1 MRRPSR
7 NRVGWWLFVLALAGA
22 AVFVAYSFVGILV
35 LGLFGYYATRPICDR
50 LDRFVDSDR
59 LTASLTVLVVL
70 LPVLLLFIYAGV
82 QVVHQVQQAFGGT
95 AISALAARIAGFD
108 AIPMEQRAKLLSV
121 LRNPL
126 SGGGGALGGSLW
138 SNVDTGLKVL
148 QAVFG
153 TIILLALSV
162 TLSYALL
169 ERDDS
174 IADGLVE
181 LFGGRDSTAYAY
193 ARTVDRDLE
202 SIFFGNLLFVVVMAV
217 IATAAYAATNAVAP
231 AELQIPMVLV
241 LGFLTGVT
249 SIVPIVVG
257 KLVYLPV
264 VALLGMQAMRAGGN
278 HLPFVG
284 GVLVAYVVL
293 LDLLPQSFIQPYV
306 SGRKFD
312 VLLLLFAYILGP
324 ILFGWYGFFLLPMVV
339 VLAFEAVRIVLP
351 ELVHGEPVRP
361 APMIGEDAGVDP
373 QELLDAGHTSEETGS
388 DSDGTQPDAGSP

>member
-7 NRVGWWLFVLALAGA
+7 DRIGLWLLVIALAGA
-22 AVFVAYSFVGILV
+22 TLFVAYSFVGILV

-50 LDRFVDSDR
+50 LDQFIDSDR

-70 LPVLLLFIYAGV
+70 LPILLLFIYAGV
-82 QVVHQVQQAFGGT
+82 EVVHQVQQAFGGT
-95 AISALAARIAGFD
+95 ALSALATRIAGFES
-108 AIPMEQRAKLLSV
+108 IPVEQRAELISV

-126 SGGGGALGGSLW
+126 SSGGALGGSLW
-138 SNVDTGLKVL
+138 SNVDTGIKII

-153 TIILLALSV
+153 TIVLIALAV

-174 IADGLVE
+174 IADALIE

-202 SIFFGNLLFVVVMAV
+202 SIFFGNLLFVVIMAV
-217 IATAAYAATNAVAP
+217 IATVAYAATNLVAP
-231 AELQIPMVLV
+231 SGLQVPMVLV

-293 LDLLPQSFIQPYV
+293 LDLLPQSFLQPYV

-312 VLLLLFAYILGP
+312 MILLLFAYVLGP
-324 ILFGWYGFFLLPMVV
+324 LLFGWYGFFLLPIVV
-339 VLAFEAVRIVLP
+339 VLVFEAVRIVLP
-351 ELVHGEPVRP
+351 ELVRGEPVRP
-361 APMIGEDAGVDP
+361 APMIGEDAGADPRDLVD
-373 QELLDAGHTSEETGS
+373 DDRTADETGS
-388 DSDGTQPDAGSP
+388 DSDGAQPDAG

>member
-1 MRRPSR
+1 MRGPSR
-7 NRVGWWLFVLALAGA
+7 NRIGWWLFVLALAGA
-22 AVFVAYSFVGILV
+22 TLFVAHAFVGILV

-50 LDRFVDSDR
+50 LDRHIESDR

-82 QVVHQVQQAFGGT
+82 EVVHQVQQAFGGT
-95 AISALAARIAGFD
+95 ALSALATSIAGIDFLP
-108 AIPMEQRAKLLSV
+108 IEQRAKLLSM

-126 SGGGGALGGSLW
+126 SSGGALEGSIW

-148 QAVFG
+148 QAVLG

-181 LFGGRDSTAYAY
+181 LFGGRDTTAYAY
-193 ARTVDRDLE
+193 ARTVDQDLE

-217 IATAAYAATNAVAP
+217 IATVAYAATNLVAP
-231 AELQIPMVLV
+231 SELHVPMVLV

-293 LDLLPQSFIQPYV
+293 LDLLPQSFVQPYV

-324 ILFGWYGFFLLPMVV
+324 ILFGWYGFFLLPIVV
-339 VLAFEAVRIVLP
+339 VLVFEAIRIVLP

-361 APMIGEDAGVDP
+361 APLIGEGAGVDP
-373 QELLDAGHTSEETGS
+373 RDLLDDDRTADGTDP
-388 DSDGTQPDAGSP
+388 DSDGSTTDPS